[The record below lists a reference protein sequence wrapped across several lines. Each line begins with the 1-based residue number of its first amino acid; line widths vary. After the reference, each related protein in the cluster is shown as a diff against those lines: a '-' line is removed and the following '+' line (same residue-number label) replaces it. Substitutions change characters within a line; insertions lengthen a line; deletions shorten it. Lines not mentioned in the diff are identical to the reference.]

1 MKKYKNILFDLDNTL
16 LDFNMAER
24 IALIRTLEK
33 MGAGHDESVV
43 KRYSELNK
51 QQWQLLELGKL
62 TRSEVKIRRFK
73 LLFEELLA
81 DLKAEEA
88 AKIYENNLAIGH
100 YFMKDAIAL
109 LETIRR
115 SGSYRM
121 YLVTNGT
128 KRVQESRIA
137 SAGIGKYFDGIFI
150 SEEMG
155 ANKPSKEYFDKCF
168 KQIGD
173 INIEETVIIGDS
185 ISSDI
190 LGGIN
195 AGIST
200 IWFNPY
206 HEENSSTIKPDI
218 EIDRL
223 CRVAEILG
231 EKVVTTRT
239 ATPED
244 VGVLLDIYRP
254 YVEKT
259 AITFEYEVP
268 SVEEFA
274 QRIRKTLK
282 HYPYIILEENGVPK
296 GYAYAS
302 RLHERKAYDWA
313 VEASIYVD
321 MDSRK
326 CGYGAV
332 LYSVLEDILKRQ
344 NILSINACIAYA
356 PAEDE
361 YLNNNSMEFH
371 EHIGYSMVGRF
382 HQCGYKFSRWY
393 DMIWMEKMLGEHD
406 THPEEV
412 IDFEK
417 LMQKGVQ

>member
-1 MKKYKNILFDLDNTL
+1 MSRYKNILFDLDNTL

-24 IALIRTLEK
+24 IALIKTLEE
-33 MGAGHDESVV
+33 MGVEHGEAVV

-62 TRSEVKIRRFK
+62 TRKEVKIRRFK
-73 LLFEELLA
+73 LLFEELSKA
-81 DLKAEEA
+81 LKAEDA

-100 YFMKDAIAL
+100 YFIKDAIAL

-115 SGSYRM
+115 SGKYRM

-128 KRVQESRIA
+128 KKVQESRIA
-137 SAGIGKYFDGIFI
+137 SAGISKYFDGIFI
-150 SEEMG
+150 SEVMG
-155 ANKPSKEYFDKCF
+155 YNKPSKEYFDKCF
-168 KQIGD
+168 EQIGD

-185 ISSDI
+185 LSSDI

-200 IWFNPY
+200 IWFNPA
-206 HEENSSTIKPDI
+206 HEENNGNIKPDI
-218 EIDRL
+218 EIDSL
-223 CRVAEILG
+223 CKAAELLG
-231 EKVVTTRT
+231 EKVVTTRI

-244 VGVLLDIYRP
+244 AQVLLDIYRP

-259 AITFEYEVP
+259 AISFEYDVP
-268 SVEEFA
+268 TVEEFEG
-274 QRIRKTLK
+274 RIRKTLE
-282 HYPYIILEENGVPK
+282 HFPYIVLEENGVPK

-302 RLHERKAYDWA
+302 RLHERQAYDWA
-313 VEASIYVD
+313 AEASIYVD
-321 MDSRK
+321 TESRK

-356 PAEDE
+356 QTEDE
-361 YLNNNSMEFH
+361 YLNNNSMQFH
-371 EHIGYSMVGRF
+371 EHMGYSLVGRF

-393 DMIWMEKMLGEHD
+393 DMIWMEKMLGEHKE
-406 THPEEV
+406 HPEKV
-412 IDFEK
+412 IDFCDMMKE
-417 LMQKGVQ
+417 GVV